1 MDEIT
6 LLVEGIL
13 NKIKKL
19 NLLNKQLKTKILEL
33 ERKGNALESLLAQE
47 KERVDFLQDEILH
60 TRMAGKLGRGET
72 LGAKQKIDELLREIE
87 RLSVLLNK

>member
-13 NKIKKL
+13 NKIRKL
-19 NLLNKQLKTKILEL
+19 DLLNRQLKAKVLEL
-33 ERKGNALESLLAQE
+33 ERKSGALESLLAQE
-47 KERVDFLQDEILH
+47 KQRVHHLQEEVLH
-60 TRMAGKLGRGET
+60 TQLAGKLDGDAT

>member
-19 NLLNKQLKTKILEL
+19 NLLNRQLKTKILEL
-33 ERKGNALESLLAQE
+33 ERKGNALESLLAEE
-47 KERVDFLQDEILH
+47 KERVNFLQEEIQY
-60 TRMAGKLGRGET
+60 TQMAGKLGREET
-72 LGAKQKIDELLREIE
+72 SGTKQKIDELLREIE
-87 RLSVLLNK
+87 SLSVLLNK